1 MTKVRDHHRRW
12 SRDADYQDAFDA
24 LGEEFD
30 LARALIEARTD
41 AGLSPSQL
49 AKKMKTSQ
57 SDIARIEAERRVPR
71 PTLFR
76 TLRAS
81 DSHASADCLR
91 TTRFTLIRRWRA
103 GSIPICGR

>member
-41 AGLSPSQL
+41 AGLSQSQL

-57 SDIARIEAERRVPR
+57 SDIERIESGKVR
-71 PTLFR
+71 PSTDAL
-76 TLRAS
+76 
-81 DSHASADCLR
+81 
-91 TTRFTLIRRWRA
+91 
-103 GSIPICGR
+103 